1 MVHSHPIILSRMSE
15 MPLFEKKEQG
25 EKKRESALPSNIGAW
40 QKVGFRAHTDSQIAH
55 YGFWRETHAQIRI

>member
-1 MVHSHPIILSRMSE
+1 MSE

-40 QKVGFRAHTDSQIAH
+40 QKVGFWTHTDSQIA
-55 YGFWRETHAQIRI
+55 YYRFRRETHAQIRI